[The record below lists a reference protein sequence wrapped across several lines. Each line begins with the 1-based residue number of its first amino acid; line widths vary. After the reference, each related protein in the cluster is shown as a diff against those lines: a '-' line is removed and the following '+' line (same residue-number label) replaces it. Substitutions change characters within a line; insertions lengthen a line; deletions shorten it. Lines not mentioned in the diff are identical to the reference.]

1 MKKYRHKIPAIGIL
15 CLIVLYASTQSY
27 LSSSNRH
34 AALGLNYVDS
44 LVVPQSKTSD
54 SSNKKSVSDTIKPKK
69 APLIID
75 LRRANKVSKARY
87 TDAQILTDSVVF
99 YHNGALLYC
108 DSAYWYDTEN
118 RFDAYGNVVM
128 NQGDTLFVY
137 GDAMYYEG
145 NINLVKVREN
155 VRLENIPSQ
164 AVLYTDSLDYD
175 RANNIGY
182 YFNGG
187 RLEDQENDLQS
198 EWGEYQPN
206 NHLAIFRNEVILVN
220 RKFELYTSELHYD
233 TDSKIASLVA
243 PTTIVSDSG
252 TIESSKGWYNTV
264 TEQAVLLNQS
274 EVVSKNGS
282 RILRGDSIVYSKTF
296 GEVFGNMF
304 LQDTARKVILEGHYG
319 YYNDSTQY
327 AMATDS
333 AFATEY
339 SQKDSLYLH
348 GDTLEL
354 IPDSTFRL
362 LKAYHGVRFYR
373 TDAQGVCDS
382 MQFHSRDSILHMYGN
397 PILWNEGY
405 QITGDTVNVFF
416 NDSTVDRMYVL
427 GYSFSIEQLDSV
439 NFNQVK
445 GRRME
450 VYMQDGKMRRILVEG
465 NVETIFYPIEKDGGH
480 VGLFWVEGSRLET
493 EFDKGVFK
501 RAKYSKEPV
510 GKITPM
516 DMIKPNQRRL
526 SEFFWFDYMRPLNK
540 KDILRKVSKR
550 AEDMKA
556 PRNPIF
562 DSKDF
567 DEW

>member
-44 LVVPQSKTSD
+44 LVAPQSKTEN
-54 SSNKKSVSDTIKPKK
+54 SSKKKSVSDTVKPKK

-187 RLEDQENDLQS
+187 RLEDKENDLQS

-220 RKFELYTSELHYD
+220 QKFELYTSELHYD

-274 EVVSKNGS
+274 EVISKNGS
-282 RILRGDSIVYSKTF
+282 RILKGDSIVYSKTF

-362 LKAYHGVRFYR
+362 LKAYHGVRFFR

-382 MQFHSRDSILHMYGN
+382 MQFNSRDSILHMYGN

-427 GYSFSIEQLDSV
+427 GYSFSIEQLDSIH
-439 NFNQVK
+439 FNQVK

-450 VYMQDGKMRRILVEG
+450 VYMQDGKMHRILVDG
-465 NVETIFYPIEKDGGH
+465 NVETIFYPLEKDSSY
-480 VGLFWVEGSRLET
+480 VGLFWVEGSQLET

-501 RAKYSKEPV
+501 RAKYSKEPI